1 MGTRR
6 RGQPDALETSR
17 ETRWLVMRDRMSRPL
32 DYQEVKAGSDLRVA
46 MAAKRAQLEAAGWR
60 TDSTPKNCAFFFAD
74 RENDRVCIAI
84 ECYEPGSSSSANWPR
99 R

>member
-1 MGTRR
+1 MGKRR

-32 DYQEVKAGSDLRVA
+32 EYQEVKAGSDLRAA
-46 MAAKRAQLEAAGWR
+46 MAAQRAELEVGGWR

-84 ECYEPGSSSSANWPR
+84 ECYEPGSSSFANWPR